1 MSAQLN
7 KHFDHSVTN
16 MSPKKERAWL
26 LQEKYAGVET
36 PAFADDLLLLA
47 AGVPLAY
54 VIGHVPFLSASIDLS
69 HKPLIPRVETEHW
82 VAETIAELRARDRAP
97 QTILDLFSGSGCIG
111 VALAQAFPGASVH
124 FAEYDASLIPNIEEN
139 IRRNIADPERIKVF
153 QSDIFS
159 NVHDRYDMITANP
172 PYIPE
177 SRRNALDASV
187 TDFEPHQALFG
198 GEDGLAFIRPL
209 IAEAPQFL
217 NPGGSLFI
225 EFDSAQKDVI
235 EDLAR
240 ASEAWREIRFI
251 RDQYDAWRAVELV
264 RA

>member
-1 MSAQLN
+1 MP
-7 KHFDHSVTN
+7 HEVT
-16 MSPKKERAWL
+16 PRERAWL

-36 PAFADDLLLLA
+36 PKFENDLLRLT
-47 AGVPLAY
+47 AGEPLAY
-54 VIGHVPFLSASIDLS
+54 VIGHVPFLSATIDLT

-82 VAETIAELRARDRAP
+82 VAEAITELRTHGRVP
-97 QTILDLFSGSGCIG
+97 KTILDLFSGSGCIG
-111 VALAQAFPGASVH
+111 VAFAQAFPDASVH
-124 FAEYDASLIPNIEEN
+124 FAEYDAALIPEIEEN
-139 IRRNIADPERIKVF
+139 IRHNITDPARTKVF
-153 QSDIFS
+153 QSDVFS
-159 NVHDRYDMITANP
+159 NVHDRYDVITANP

-177 SRRNALDASV
+177 SRKNSLDASV

-209 IAEAPQFL
+209 IAEAPKFL

-235 EDLAR
+235 EDLAHT
-240 ASEAWREIRFI
+240 SGAWREIRFI

-264 RA
+264 HSTKESA